1 MKYAKHL
8 KCLYYIGKCSK
19 YLYYTKKVLCVA
31 ALIIAAVLGINLISK
46 SCCGCKALKELM

>member
-19 YLYYTKKVLCVA
+19 YLYYTKKVLCICAFGVA
-31 ALIIAAVLGINLISK
+31 AILGISLVSK
-46 SCCGCKALKELM
+46 SCCGCKALKGLI

>member
-19 YLYYTKKVLCVA
+19 YLYYTKKALCITAFV
-31 ALIIAAVLGINLISK
+31 ITAVLGVSVISK
-46 SCCGCKALKELM
+46 SCCSCKALKGLI